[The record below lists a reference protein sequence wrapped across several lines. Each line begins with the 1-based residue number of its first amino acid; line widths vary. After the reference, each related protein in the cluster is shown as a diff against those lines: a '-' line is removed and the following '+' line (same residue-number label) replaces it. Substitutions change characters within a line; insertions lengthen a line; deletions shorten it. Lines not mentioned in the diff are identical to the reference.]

1 MPLTRQYVRKNP
13 FFQKS
18 SKIVKNFSNERVR
31 GGIGGDLGPEMPLRL
46 GEEAFERVIS
56 VPECHCDLVEEA
68 FEGVIYIQECLND
81 LVGGVFGEV
90 VYVRE
95 GNNGRVAEGFGANFG
110 GNAGKWTD

>member
-31 GGIGGDLGPEMPLRL
+31 
-46 GEEAFERVIS
+46 
-56 VPECHCDLVEEA
+56 HCDLVEEA